1 MLKVTTHRKIHGRAG
16 STITIKNG
24 WEGGNTDICM
34 PIYSADALSFKI
46 TLQAKLEL
54 RIQLV
59 KEFLCSIKVQSK

>member
-34 PIYSADALSFKI
+34 PIYSDVLSFKI
-46 TLQAKLEL
+46 TL
-54 RIQLV
+54 
-59 KEFLCSIKVQSK
+59 